1 MLKTGIFM
9 TSWRFDQ
16 GRLDYFQFDE
26 VKRIARALVAI
37 DGIAKPKLKDDFL
50 RKSLSAHSSRPFAP
64 ADYTVW
70 RNYKRAFGCLMLA
83 TEVAGKII
91 CTDLCKVLANASEQI
106 DVDDYL
112 GHVAKRFYYPSPVFE
127 GYSHLGLQI
136 FPIAAI
142 IKLLLSEY
150 LTKGKTHASIDEIGQ
165 YLIANKVT
173 GLEPLDFYS
182 KLELKPVS
190 DDLRQTREL
199 VRFISQF
206 SFLKWNNP
214 NLYLDVTS
222 KSEAHQIEALLS
234 PQIGNRNPDAG
245 AELLNLGANF
255 EGTALGDLTIS
266 QVNAID
272 TGFTEGNKIRGTHL
286 RSERS
291 AKLKEFYFSHVE
303 NPHICDMCS
312 MDTAK
317 KYPWVD
323 RLVELHHLLPL
334 SSPVRVTA
342 SATSTKDVVGLCPSC
357 HRATHKYYS
366 KWLNDKG
373 ASDFENHEEARHV
386 YIETKRGIVLA

>member
-1 MLKTGIFM
+1 M

-26 VKRIARALVAI
+26 VRRIACALAAI

-50 RKSLSAHSSRPFAP
+50 RKSLLDNSSRPFAP

-83 TEVAGKII
+83 TEVAGKIL
-91 CTDLCKVLANASEQI
+91 CTDLCKVLAKHPEQV

-112 GHVAKRFYYPSPVFE
+112 GHFARRFYYPSPIFE
-127 GYSHLGLQI
+127 GYSHIGLQI
-136 FPIAAI
+136 FPVAAI

-150 LTKGKTHASIDEIGQ
+150 LTKGKTHVSIDEIGQ

-173 GLEPLDFYS
+173 GLEPLIFFS

-206 SFLKWNNP
+206 SFLKWSNP
-214 NLYLDVTS
+214 NLYLDVTN
-222 KSEAHQIEALLS
+222 KSEALQIEALLS
-234 PQIGNRNPDAG
+234 PQVGNRNPDAG
-245 AELLNLGANF
+245 AELLNLGENF
-255 EGTALGDLTIS
+255 EGTALGDLTIG
-266 QVNAID
+266 QANVID
-272 TGFTEGNKIRGTHL
+272 TEFTEGRKIRVTHL

-291 AKLKEFYFSHVE
+291 AKLKEFYFSHVK

-312 MDTAK
+312 MDTVK
-317 KYPWVD
+317 KYPWAD

-334 SSPVRVTA
+334 SSPVRVEA
-342 SATSTKDVVGLCPSC
+342 SATSTKDIVGLCPSC
-357 HRATHKYYS
+357 HRATHKYYRL
-366 KWLNDKG
+366 WLNKNG
-373 ASDFENHEEARHV
+373 ANDFRSHEEARRV
-386 YIETKRGIVLA
+386 YIETKRGIVPA